1 MSKVIPLPL
10 PRVAEP
16 REVPES
22 IGLIAEH
29 LLSLRDL
36 AMMSGHV
43 EVAHFIDVAAGAA
56 AEAAEAVVARRRKG
70 EEH

>member
-1 MSKVIPLPL
+1 MSKVVQLPL
-10 PRVAEP
+10 RPVPEAYD
-16 REVPES
+16 VPES

-36 AMMSGHV
+36 ALMSGHA

-56 AEAAEAVVARRRKG
+56 VEAEATAGLRRKG